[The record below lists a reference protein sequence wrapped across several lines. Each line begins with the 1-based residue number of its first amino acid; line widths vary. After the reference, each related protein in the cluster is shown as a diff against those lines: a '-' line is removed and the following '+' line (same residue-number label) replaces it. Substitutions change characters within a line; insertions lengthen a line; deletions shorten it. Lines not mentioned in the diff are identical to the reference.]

1 MVAVTSNENEFIFDI
16 LGSHKFWAFEN
27 KIRVPKEKI
36 ILAYQ
41 GKDEFTFWIGWKIP
55 GTQVPWVITAGTY
68 IKKGKRNFWDVCN
81 KKNAIIVELKDSYYH
96 KLIIEVENPEL
107 TMNILNAK

>member
-1 MVAVTSNENEFIFDI
+1 MVSVTANENEYVFDI

-27 KIRVPKEKI
+27 TIRVPKDKI
-36 ILAYQ
+36 IKVYQ
-41 GKDEFTFWIGWKIP
+41 NPEEFTFWIGWKMP

-68 IKKGKRNFWDVCN
+68 LKKGKRTFWDVCN
-81 KKNAIIVELKDSYYH
+81 KKNALIVELTDSYYH

-107 TMNILNAK
+107 VMSQLNTK

>member
-1 MVAVTSNENEFIFDI
+1 MVSITATENEFIFDI
-16 LGSHKFWAFEN
+16 LGSHKFWAFQN

-36 ILAYQ
+36 IHAYQ
-41 GKDEFTFWIGWKIP
+41 SEDEFTFWIGWKIP

-68 IKKGKRNFWDVCN
+68 IKKGKQNFWDVCN
-81 KKNAIIVELKDSYYH
+81 KKNAIIIELKNSYYH

-107 TMNILNAK
+107 TINILNAK